1 MKENF
6 SWPSHFVSRMQARK
20 GFDAEAFFKALQEDA
35 PTSIRFNPSKTN
47 AEEIQ
52 TLFENNLE
60 NVPWTETGFYL
71 HNRPNFTLLPALHG
85 GHFYVQ
91 EASSMLLEQA
101 IIQTKLNQPK
111 LTLLDACAAPGGK
124 SNHLLS
130 LLSRDALLISNE
142 VIKSRASVLHENITK
157 WGYGN
162 VVITNSDPVI
172 FGQTEGWLDA
182 IIVDAPCSGEGL
194 FRKDKHA
201 SEEWSVNNAQLCAQR
216 QTRILED
223 LWPALKENGLLIYST
238 CTYNPDENENNLTRF
253 IKNNDAERIELNL
266 QNVGGIEVVK
276 TEGITGYYCF
286 PHLVKG
292 EGFFLSVLRKKT
304 TTSHTKLKSKKS
316 VFTSLE
322 KKHTNVKDWI
332 KDSSTL
338 FQYKDQIL
346 ALPIDHLSTIDF
358 LTQHAYLVSCGLMM
372 GEIKQ
377 NKVIPSHAL
386 ALSIALKENA
396 FPFIDLEKEESLLFL
411 RKDQFNHNSID
422 QAENGFNIVRYQN
435 VQLGFINKISNRYN
449 NLYPSEWRI
458 RMELK

>member
-6 SWPSHFVSRMQARK
+6 SWPSDFVNRMQTRK
-20 GFDAEAFFKALQEDA
+20 EFDTHAFLKSLQEDA

-52 TLFENNLE
+52 KLFEANLE
-60 NVPWTETGFYL
+60 KVQWTETGFYL
-71 HNRPNFTLLPALHG
+71 VNRPNFTLVPALHG

-101 IIQTKLNQPK
+101 VIQTQLQQPK
-111 LTLLDACAAPGGK
+111 LTILDACAAPGGK
-124 SNHLLS
+124 STHLLS
-130 LLSRDALLISNE
+130 LLSKETLLISNE

-157 WGYGN
+157 WGHKN
-162 VVITNSDPVI
+162 VVITNSDPIV

-194 FRKDKHA
+194 FRKDAHA

-223 LWPALKENGLLIYST
+223 LWPALKENGILIYST
-238 CTYNPDENENNLTRF
+238 CTFNPEENENNLKRF
-253 IKNNDAERIELNL
+253 IKNNHAESIGLNI
-266 QNVGGIEVVK
+266 NEGWGIEKVE
-276 TEGITGYYCF
+276 TNGITGYYCF

-292 EGFFLSVLRKKT
+292 EGFFLSVLRKISA
-304 TTSHTKLKSKKS
+304 TSQPRMKSKKS

-322 KKHTNVKDWI
+322 KKHTYVKDWI
-332 KDSSTL
+332 KVDCEL
-338 FQYKDQIL
+338 YQFKDQIL
-346 ALPIDHLSTIDF
+346 ALSINHLPAIDF
-358 LTQHAYLVSCGLMM
+358 LTQHAYLISCGLMM

-377 NKVIPSHAL
+377 NKVIPAHAL
-386 ALSIALKENA
+386 ALSFDLNENV
-396 FPFIDLEKEESLLFL
+396 FPFIDLEKEEALLFL
-411 RKDQFNHNSID
+411 RKDNFNHDAIT
-422 QAENGFNIVRYQN
+422 QAGNGFNVMRYQN
-435 VQLGFINKISNRYN
+435 VNLGFINKISNRYN